1 VVAGLA
7 LALVVHALL
16 ARGLARRG
24 LTGLRPADRVTLAR
38 AWLTCGVAALTVGG
52 HGGDGVTTPL
62 LVLAGTALA
71 LDAVDGR
78 VARRTGTASA
88 LGARF
93 DMEVDALLILV
104 LSAYVARA
112 TGWWVLAMGLARY
125 AVLAATV
132 VAPWLAAGVAPR
144 QWRKAVA
151 AVQGVVLTVAAGGL
165 LSRGWATWALVV
177 AAALLGLS
185 FLTEVAELWRR
196 RARDIVVV
204 RAAVV
209 ARDGDLRPDTS
220 LTVGAT

>member
-7 LALVVHALL
+7 LAVVVRALL
-16 ARGLARRG
+16 ARGQARRG
-24 LTGLRPADRVTLAR
+24 LTCLGPADRVTLAR
-38 AWLTCGVAALTVGG
+38 AWLTCGVAALTVDGR
-52 HGGDGVTTPL
+52 GGDRVTTPL

-78 VARRTGTASA
+78 VARRTSTASA

-112 TGWWVLAMGLARY
+112 TGWWVLAIGVARY
-125 AVLAATV
+125 AVLAATL
-132 VAPWLAAGVAPR
+132 VAPWLRAGVAPR
-144 QWRKAVA
+144 QWRKVVA

-165 LSRGWATWALVV
+165 LPPGGATSALVV

-196 RARDIVVV
+196 RARDLVVV
-204 RAAVV
+204 HDGDML
-209 ARDGDLRPDTS
+209 RDGDPRPDNS
-220 LTVGAT
+220 LTVGAS